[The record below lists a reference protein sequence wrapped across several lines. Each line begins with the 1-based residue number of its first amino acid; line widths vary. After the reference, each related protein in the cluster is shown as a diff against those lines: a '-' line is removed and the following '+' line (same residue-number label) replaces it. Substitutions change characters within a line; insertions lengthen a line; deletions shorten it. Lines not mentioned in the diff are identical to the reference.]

1 MIDVGI
7 GTRKVVVV
15 GRDPGPVE
23 TEPWVDDAADRA
35 VPLLLL
41 TVGYPV
47 SAEQAQ
53 LVASLIDEAFDRGVR
68 FEAVMVSGRAGL
80 AGHLLPDDDLVVAA
94 RGRERRQLEAVVKR
108 PVAHRDG
115 RLIPAWIGRS
125 ARLARDHV
133 DVDLR
138 CCPNQSVDEGP
149 VDQLLPP

>member
-23 TEPWVDDAADRA
+23 AGPWVDDAADRA

-47 SAEQAQ
+47 SADQAQ

-108 PVAHRDG
+108 PASHRDPG
-115 RLIPAWIGRS
+115 
-125 ARLARDHV
+125 
-133 DVDLR
+133 
-138 CCPNQSVDEGP
+138 
-149 VDQLLPP
+149 

>member
-23 TEPWVDDAADRA
+23 TGPWIEDAAGRA

-47 SAEQAQ
+47 SADQAR
-53 LVASLIDEAFDRGVR
+53 LVASLIEEAFDRGVR
-68 FEAVMVSGRAGL
+68 LEAVMVSARAGL
-80 AGHLLPDDDLVVAA
+80 ATHLLPDDDVIVTA
-94 RGRERRQLEAVVKR
+94 RGRERRGLDAAVKR

-115 RLIPAWIGRS
+115 P
-125 ARLARDHV
+125 
-133 DVDLR
+133 
-138 CCPNQSVDEGP
+138 
-149 VDQLLPP
+149 